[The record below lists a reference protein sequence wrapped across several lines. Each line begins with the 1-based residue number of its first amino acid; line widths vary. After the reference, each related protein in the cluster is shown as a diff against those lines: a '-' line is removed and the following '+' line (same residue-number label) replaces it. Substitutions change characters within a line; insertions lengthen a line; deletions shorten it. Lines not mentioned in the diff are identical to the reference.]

1 VEPEGAAVH
10 SAAAA
15 SRDEGIIPEAM
26 EHNQG
31 IIVKQRRRRWRL
43 WRPVLRP
50 RSGRRLPREL
60 RLGNVG
66 RLAAALPEGLRD
78 PGFATLLQR
87 IDESPVL
94 SGNRVRA
101 FFRGP
106 ETFEAMRAAIDG
118 ARSDILLES
127 YIFKD
132 DATGRSLLES
142 LASAVARGVSV
153 RVLADAFGSI
163 ATRRE
168 FWKEMRA
175 RGIEVRLFNPLFPH
189 LWLQPFRDHRKI
201 LVVDCVTAFT
211 GGMNIGDEYGSSLAP
226 SRGGPWRDTHVRL
239 DGPAAWAMAIVFT
252 EAWHAAGGSPVALDS
267 LEPETGGVPMLVLDS
282 RPFRGTG
289 EMASS
294 LAAVVAAARERIWV
308 TNAYFAPR
316 WRAIEALGA
325 AARRGVDVRI
335 LLPGRSD
342 VPLVRHAGHGFYTA
356 LLRRGVRVFEYQRA
370 ILHAK
375 TAVADDFLSLTGSSN
390 LDFRSFH
397 FNAECNVLMLDSET
411 GRMFSDAF
419 EADLKDSTEITPEL
433 WARRSFLHRAGDAIA
448 RRLGPIL

>member
-1 VEPEGAAVH
+1 MKKPK
-10 SAAAA
+10 
-15 SRDEGIIPEAM
+15 R
-26 EHNQG
+26 
-31 IIVKQRRRRWRL
+31 KRRW

-50 RSGRRLPREL
+50 RSGRRLPPDL
-60 RLGNVG
+60 RVANVG
-66 RLAAALPEGLRD
+66 RLAAALPEGVRD
-78 PGFATLLQR
+78 PGFSILLQR

-94 SGNRVRA
+94 FGNRVRA

-106 ETFEAMRAAIDG
+106 ETFQAMRDAIDG
-118 ARSDILLES
+118 AARDVLLES

-132 DATGRSLLES
+132 DATGRSLLDS
-142 LASAVARGVSV
+142 LGRAVDRGVTV

-168 FWKEMRA
+168 FWKEMRD
-175 RGIEVRLFNPLFPH
+175 RGIEVRLFHPLFPH
-189 LWLQPFRDHRKI
+189 LLLQPFRDHRKI
-201 LVVDCVTAFT
+201 LVVDGTTAFT
-211 GGMNIGDEYGSSLAP
+211 GGMNIGDEYGSSAP
-226 SRGGPWRDTHVRL
+226 SAHGGPWRDTHVRI

-252 EAWHAAGGSPVALDS
+252 EAWHAAGGSAVVLDS
-267 LEPETGGVPMLVLDS
+267 LEPATGGVPILVLDS

-294 LAAVVAAARERIWV
+294 LAAIVAAARRRIWI

-316 WRAIEALGA
+316 SRAVVALGNA
-325 AARRGVDVRI
+325 AARGVDVRL

-342 VPLVRHAGHGFYTA
+342 VPLVRHAGHGYFRG
-356 LLRRGVRVFEYQRA
+356 LLERGVRVYEYQRA

-397 FNAECNVLMLDSET
+397 FNAECNVLM
-411 GRMFSDAF
+411 
-419 EADLKDSTEITPEL
+419 
-433 WARRSFLHRAGDAIA
+433 
-448 RRLGPIL
+448 